1 MQRKWS
7 CLSYFQWKD
16 LLQNQKYLW
25 IQDGKIDEIY
35 KFDGLICTDIAIN
48 FRGKEKILKNVVID
62 TGAVQSIINSSSV
75 SDINIEPETLEELN
89 TTHGIGGEMFFF
101 SKVVDSIKI
110 SECQF
115 ENIELDFGEIDPK
128 GELMGLIGLDLL
140 EKYRALIDVELPSVT
155 MKAT

>member
-1 MQRKWS
+1 
-7 CLSYFQWKD
+7 
-16 LLQNQKYLW
+16 
-25 IQDGKIDEIY
+25 
-35 KFDGLICTDIAIN
+35 
-48 FRGKEKILKNVVID
+48 
-62 TGAVQSIINSSSV
+62 
-75 SDINIEPETLEELN
+75 
-89 TTHGIGGEMFFF
+89 MFFF

-128 GELMGLIGLDLL
+128 GELMELIGLDLL